1 LVFCVKKAENSRLQF
16 RAMSLAR
23 QNFFNKKQRS
33 DDLSMQA
40 YLPAVGALKESMFQG
55 QFFAILQ

>member
-1 LVFCVKKAENSRLQF
+1 
-16 RAMSLAR
+16 MSLAR